1 MVALGGDYRLAG
13 GSRLYGRHELISSLG
28 SNYALNEGQQR
39 NATVFGIDS
48 DYMKDGRVFS
58 EYRARGAALDGRQA
72 EAALGLRNLFTV
84 ADGVRVNTTLERV
97 KVLAGSGANE
107 AIAVTGAIDY
117 TRIQGLRANTRLEL
131 RHAEDSDNVLS
142 TVGVAYRLTDAWSLL
157 TKNTLAAI
165 HSRAADTLKLSDLAQ
180 AGVAFRALETLGWN
194 GLAKYEYKLEQDSG
208 IADLKRAVHSIAL
221 TANYQP
227 NRETVFSGRYAAK
240 AVQDRSSGYDT
251 RSFAQ
256 LIGGRVT
263 RDVGRDWNV
272 GATAQM
278 LVENGTRARQFA
290 AGLEA
295 GYQVRVNTWVSAGF
309 NLLGFRE
316 PDMAGADATS
326 RGAYV
331 RLRMK
336 FDENSLVG
344 LLSARGY

>member
-1 MVALGGDYRLAG
+1 M
-13 GSRLYGRHELISSLG
+13 
-28 SNYALNEGQQR
+28 
-39 NATVFGIDS
+39 FGIDS

-72 EAALGLRNLFTV
+72 EAAVGLRNLFTV
-84 ADGVRVNTTLERV
+84 ADGVRLNTTLERV
-97 KVLAGSGANE
+97 KVLAGSTANE
-107 AIAVTGAIDY
+107 AVAVTGAIDY
-117 TRIQGLRANTRLEL
+117 TRIDGLRANTRLEL

-142 TVGVAYRLTDAWSLL
+142 TLGVAYRLSDAWSLL
-157 TKNTLAAI
+157 GKNTLAAI
-165 HSRAADTLKLSDLAQ
+165 HSRAGDTLKLSDLAQ
-180 AGVAFRALETLGWN
+180 AGVAYRALATLGWN

-208 IADLKRAVHSIAL
+208 FADLKRAVHSIAVS
-221 TANYQP
+221 ANYQP
-227 NRETVFSGRYAAK
+227 ALDTVFSGRYAAK
-240 AVQDRSSGYDT
+240 LVRDRSAGLDT
-251 RSFAQ
+251 RSVAQ
-256 LIGGRVT
+256 LLGGRVT
-263 RDVGRDWNV
+263 HQLGKDWDV

-278 LVENGTRARQFA
+278 LVEGGTRARQFA

-295 GYQVRVNTWVSAGF
+295 GYQVRTNTWVSAGF

-316 PDMAGADATS
+316 PDLAGADATA